1 MITEKMLTRA
11 YKFTKK
17 TLQKNVCQKGSA
29 MQIVSIDPQ
38 TNHLIPISLEQA
50 RTSQLPVWIDATNQN
65 QDWVVAL
72 ASLGLDINEQH
83 IQDTQNP
90 THPPFYEATEH
101 YEILIL
107 RALHV
112 VDGDT
117 THFCAAFLP
126 ITFIVNQHYLV
137 TIHATAYTDFA
148 ELREKWLQT
157 CRCQYVHSTLGL
169 MSLLVD
175 WLTDQYLNSRTSF
188 TQQLEYW
195 QQQLLNPDGHFNDWT
210 ELLKASSRLRHYR
223 LLTVE
228 PQEEVLDHWIDE
240 TASPVDAR
248 TEVRLNDI
256 LGHFERVRR
265 DAEAIQSDLD
275 NLTQIYF
282 SATNQRTNEIIRVL
296 TIVSVIFLPLNLL
309 AGIYGM
315 NFAQI
320 PGANS
325 PGGFFV
331 LLGLMVLIAG
341 GILWFLRWRR
351 WL

>member
-1 MITEKMLTRA
+1 M
-11 YKFTKK
+11 
-17 TLQKNVCQKGSA
+17 
-29 MQIVSIDPQ
+29 
-38 TNHLIPISLEQA
+38 
-50 RTSQLPVWIDATNQN
+50 
-65 QDWVVAL
+65 
-72 ASLGLDINEQH
+72 
-83 IQDTQNP
+83 
-90 THPPFYEATEH
+90 
-101 YEILIL
+101 
-107 RALHV
+107 
-112 VDGDT
+112 
-117 THFCAAFLP
+117 
-126 ITFIVNQHYLV
+126 
-137 TIHATAYTDFA
+137 
-148 ELREKWLQT
+148 
-157 CRCQYVHSTLGL
+157 
-169 MSLLVD
+169 
-175 WLTDQYLNSRTSF
+175 
-188 TQQLEYW
+188 
-195 QQQLLNPDGHFNDWT
+195 
-210 ELLKASSRLRHYR
+210 
-223 LLTVE
+223 
-228 PQEEVLDHWIDE
+228 
-240 TASPVDAR
+240 DAR